1 MKHAQLL
8 LRWSWRD
15 LRAHWAKVIAI
26 ALVIA
31 IGTGGYTGLTSN
43 ANWRRASYEAS
54 YASLDMYDVRVAL
67 ATGSATERGS
77 LAAAIGT
84 IEHAD
89 WIEAVEE
96 RLVVPTQLDADTA
109 DGAVL
114 VRGEMTGSD
123 FSDGGPHVN
132 GYHAFTG
139 RLLDETDAGEPVVML
154 DRSFAAFH
162 ELEPTG
168 TIEIAGGRSL
178 AYASQAT
185 TPEYYAVAPE
195 GELFLSAATFAGVF
209 TTLET
214 AQALSG
220 MDNQVNEAVLTLV
233 SEADRDLV
241 VAEVERTLEDLEVGT
256 QVTTRDDNAAY
267 QTLTKDVE
275 NDQQMFNAL
284 AFLLFAGAVMAAFI
298 LIHRLAQQQRREIG
312 VSMALGVSPRQI
324 AARPLLVSAQIALL
338 GVVLGVGVGVLIGL
352 GFQSL
357 LVDLIPLPIWDT
369 SFQTGLFATVA
380 VVGFLIPFLATGIPV
395 WRAVRVAPVEA
406 IKPTHL
412 STHEVKGT
420 RRTHRHLNTF
430 SLMPWRNLR
439 RSRWRTGFT
448 ILAIAFVLTVLV
460 AFLGVLDSF
469 NAALDTAASE
479 DAGSTPDRLV
489 VGLDSFYPT
498 SADELAAIGA
508 ASTVAAAEPSLRLG
522 GAVSSDG
529 AKFDILIDLIDL
541 ESEIWTPTL
550 VEGNIDGTPGLVLAE
565 KAAADLGAGV
575 GDTITLRHPV
585 RTGAF
590 AFSFTETAMPIL
602 AVHPHP
608 IRTFAYMDV
617 AHADLM
623 GLPEIVNMVQV
634 APESGASDS
643 SVQRELFDLDG
654 VASVQSVAATTET
667 VKDQMG
673 AFIGIIQMMAFV
685 ILFMALLIAFL
696 TASISLD
703 ARAREH
709 ATMAAFGV
717 RNRTMMRMAMT
728 ESFIIGVAATLLGV
742 AGGIAAV
749 WWMTSELF
757 SSTLPEFGME
767 VVLAPATVAIT
778 MILGIGAV
786 TIAPLFTV
794 RRLRRMDVPGTLRLV
809 E

>member
-1 MKHAQLL
+1 M
-8 LRWSWRD
+8 
-15 LRAHWAKVIAI
+15 
-26 ALVIA
+26 
-31 IGTGGYTGLTSN
+31 
-43 ANWRRASYEAS
+43 E
-54 YASLDMYDVRVAL
+54 
-67 ATGSATERGS
+67 
-77 LAAAIGT
+77 
-84 IEHAD
+84 
-89 WIEAVEE
+89 
-96 RLVVPTQLDADTA
+96 
-109 DGAVL
+109 
-114 VRGEMTGSD
+114 
-123 FSDGGPHVN
+123 
-132 GYHAFTG
+132 
-139 RLLDETDAGEPVVML
+139 
-154 DRSFAAFH
+154 
-162 ELEPTG
+162 
-168 TIEIAGGRSL
+168 
-178 AYASQAT
+178 
-185 TPEYYAVAPE
+185 
-195 GELFLSAATFAGVF
+195 
-209 TTLET
+209 
-214 AQALSG
+214 
-220 MDNQVNEAVLTLV
+220 NQVNEAVLTLV
-233 SEADRDLV
+233 SGADRDLV
-241 VAEVERTLEDLEVGT
+241 VTEVGRTLTDLGVGT

-267 QTLTKDVE
+267 QTLTTDVE

-284 AFLLFAGAVMAAFI
+284 AFLLFAGAVVAAFI

-338 GVVLGVGVGVLIGL
+338 GVALGVGVGVLIGL

-369 SFQTGLFATVA
+369 SFQAGLFATVA

-412 STHEVKGT
+412 STREVEGK

-448 ILAIAFVLTVLV
+448 VLAIAFVLTVLV

-479 DAGSTPDRLV
+479 DAGTTPDRLV
-489 VGLDSFYPT
+489 AGLDSFYPT
-498 SADELAAIGA
+498 SADEVAAIGA

-522 GAVSSDG
+522 GTVSSDG
-529 AKFDILIDLIDL
+529 AEFDVLIDLVDL
-541 ESEIWTPTL
+541 ESKIWTPTV

-585 RTGAF
+585 RTGPV

-617 AHADLM
+617 AHADVM
-623 GLPEIVNMVQV
+623 GLPGIVNMVQV
-634 APESGASDS
+634 APDSSASAA

-673 AFIGIIQMMAFV
+673 AFIGLIQMMAFI

-717 RNRTMMRMAMT
+717 KTRTMMRMAMT

-757 SSTLPEFGME
+757 SSTLPEFGMT
-767 VVLAPATVAIT
+767 VVLTPGTVVLT

-786 TIAPLFTV
+786 AIAPLFTV